1 MDKKYQPLEIEER
14 LSKHW
19 AETPL
24 SNRKNFSTFAQV
36 IPPPNVTGTLH
47 MGHSFQYAIM
57 DFYSRYNFLN
67 DKNVFWQMGTDH
79 AGIATQL
86 VVENRLLK
94 KGETKET
101 LGREKFLDEVW
112 DWKEKSEANITSQ
125 IKRLGCS
132 VDWNQ
137 YRFTLD
143 EKFSKSVTEAF
154 VKLYRDCLLY
164 TSPSPRDR
172 H

>member
-1 MDKKYQPLEIEER
+1 MDKNTNPFEIEER

-24 SNRKNFSTFAQV
+24 SNRKNLSTFAQV

-47 MGHSFQYAIM
+47 MAHSFQYAIM

-79 AGIATQL
+79 AGMCFTQL

-94 KGETKET
+94 KVRQK
-101 LGREKFLDEVW
+101 
-112 DWKEKSEANITSQ
+112 
-125 IKRLGCS
+125 
-132 VDWNQ
+132 
-137 YRFTLD
+137 
-143 EKFSKSVTEAF
+143 
-154 VKLYRDCLLY
+154 KL
-164 TSPSPRDR
+164 
-172 H
+172 